1 MELPV
6 LGPPEVYPTPEEPVH
21 GNFFADKDNV
31 IASFVS
37 NSYYE
42 SFMQLLETLFH
53 AFVMKN
59 GLCFR
64 ETKPLG
70 KLFSCSLLLKEQH

>member
-1 MELPV
+1 MVNL
-6 LGPPEVYPTPEEPVH
+6 
-21 GNFFADKDNV
+21 FADKDVV

-37 NSYYE
+37 GSYYK
-42 SFMQLLETLFH
+42 SFMQVLEALFH

-59 GLCFR
+59 GLCLR

-70 KLFSCSLLLKEQH
+70 KLRCLALYF